1 MRTGSRDISLAIITI
16 RPTIVFSLVL
26 FAVVIIVLSF
36 VFFLHGCLYD
46 EIRMY
51 KGRKWTEGSVVNIP

>member
-1 MRTGSRDISLAIITI
+1 
-16 RPTIVFSLVL
+16 VL